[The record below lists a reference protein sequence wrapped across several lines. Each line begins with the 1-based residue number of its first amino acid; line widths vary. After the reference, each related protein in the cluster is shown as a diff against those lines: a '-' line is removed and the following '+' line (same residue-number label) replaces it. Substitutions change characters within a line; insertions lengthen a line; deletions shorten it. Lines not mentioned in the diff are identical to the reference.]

1 VYKIIPVTVQK
12 MIYFHRYAIAVHSW
26 HLAS

>member
-12 MIYFHRYAIAVHSW
+12 MIYFHRYAIAVHS
-26 HLAS
+26 